1 MAGHSHWKSIKH
13 KKAVV
18 DARRGKAWSKIA
30 RLIII
35 AAKRGGNPDDNLA
48 LRYSIDKARAA
59 NMPTETIEKNI
70 KRGTGELAGTNYESV
85 LYEGYGHG
93 GVAIL
98 VDALTDNRNR
108 TAGEIRMAFDKN
120 GGALGAANS
129 VGWMF
134 STKGIIAI
142 EKSKVD
148 EDRLMELA
156 LESGAEDVQ
165 TSDDGYEVITTM
177 QEFEK
182 VRKALEA
189 AKIEMVHAEITMVP
203 SRMVAVSGDKAK
215 QVQALID
222 ALDDNDDV
230 QNVYSNADIQDEIPA
245 GKQRLIRVHALPSLA
260 LSPLACEGVRNNAD
274 AMQNGLNE
282 KRPWRVDRRNCILIS
297 ILVRRT
303 MKSRFVMLI
312 FLTTLAAFSSAASAV
327 GYLHRG
333 METLAGP
340 RCQMAGIYAVSAC

>member
-59 NMPTETIEKNI
+59 NMPSDTIEKNI
-70 KRGTGELAGTNYESV
+70 KRGTGELAGHNYESV
-85 LYEGYGHG
+85 LYEGYGNG

-98 VDALTDNRNR
+98 VDALTDNRHR

-120 GGALGAANS
+120 GGAIGAANS

-134 STKGIIAI
+134 AKKGLSAI
-142 EKSKVD
+142 EKSKVG
-148 EDRLMELA
+148 EDKLMELA
-156 LESGAEDVQ
+156 LDAGAEDVE
-165 TSDDGYEVITTM
+165 TSEDGYEVVTSV
-177 QEFEK
+177 QDFEK

-189 AKIEMVHAEITMVP
+189 AKVEMAQAEITMIP
-203 SRMVAVSGDKAK
+203 SQTVTVSGEKAK

-230 QNVYSNADIQDEIPA
+230 QNVYSNAD
-245 GKQRLIRVHALPSLA
+245 
-260 LSPLACEGVRNNAD
+260 
-274 AMQNGLNE
+274 M
-282 KRPWRVDRRNCILIS
+282 
-297 ILVRRT
+297 
-303 MKSRFVMLI
+303 
-312 FLTTLAAFSSAASAV
+312 
-327 GYLHRG
+327 
-333 METLAGP
+333 
-340 RCQMAGIYAVSAC
+340 